1 MVDAIFFWIHNE
13 FLYKLLLF
21 SLFRITS
28 TRMSWTTLSKL
39 VHFLSWLLHS
49 HVRGP
54 LRNMCSI
61 KWLKRWTSKPV
72 STVFESASLMSIHR
86 TVPPTCYNFLI
97 FLQASDIWNL
107 LSQGAYIYVCGD
119 AKGMARD
126 VHRTLHNIVQ
136 EQVSSLRSIF
146 ILRLLVWSIYVF
158 FWIRNW
164 YIQENS
170 LRARDERAL
179 SEKN

>member
-1 MVDAIFFWIHNE
+1 MIHGGCYIFLKIHNE
-13 FLYKLLLF
+13 FLYRLLLF

-28 TRMSWTTLSKL
+28 TRMSWTTLLKL
-39 VHFLSWLLHS
+39 VHFLSWFLHS
-49 HVRGP
+49 HVRAP

-72 STVFESASLMSIHR
+72 STVLQSSSLMSIHC
-86 TVPPTCYNFLI
+86 TVPPSCYIFL
-97 FLQASDIWNL
+97 FLLQASDIWNL

-136 EQVSSLRSIF
+136 EQVSSLQSIFMLCLLVRSIY
-146 ILRLLVWSIYVF
+146 IF
-158 FWIRNW
+158 FG
-164 YIQENS
+164 
-170 LRARDERAL
+170 
-179 SEKN
+179 